1 MQCMLIKTSFKSR
14 NYAQKILRDLAY
26 KSDINYYKILSLLKQ
41 HLNESLKNEEISEQF
56 FELLKELLLKSRIE
70 EMVKKN
76 QENEDIYIGI
86 LSELFDQISF
96 KCEALTYVQK
106 KKERLGTDGLFVDLN
121 QGKGLNQ
128 IINLVVSMI
137 QVEFVKKEFK
147 NGSYTYVT
155 IKSLLNL
162 RKLFLL
168 RNKTLI
174 NCENQIN
181 EMFKQISSDS
191 EEEKEKFIM
200 ACIKLTQE
208 CDKQE
213 VTFLYEHIK
222 NIIDPVKPIPEYFMN
237 LQKLSSHD
245 IYLRGRMTKNPYS
258 SKDMENDTRNMLNK
272 ICLEHEMSHATELIE
287 MTMCGNIVCPDLP
300 IHLLYEKYW
309 YPYKYKER
317 NPDDDEIPPID
328 TVDSSYITP
337 MEIIYRLAG
346 VDGEATENRIESI
359 QDEDE
364 AAKDPERKYA
374 LAKSLKTRFDN
385 DTKSGLKLLLN
396 DFKKIDSAKSDSYLL
411 SSILTMLELAL
422 KIKDN
427 ITEIVRLNGADVLVE
442 KLFTFLSEDLNDDQ
456 QKQIDCVIS

>member
-1 MQCMLIKTSFKSR
+1 MLIKTSFKSR
-14 NYAQKILRDLAY
+14 NYAQEILRDLVY
-26 KSDINYYKILSLLKQ
+26 KSDINYYKILNLLKH
-41 HLNESLKNEEISEQF
+41 HLNESLKSEEISEQF

-106 KKERLGTDGLFVDLN
+106 KKERLGVDGLLVDLN

-137 QVEFVKKEFK
+137 QVDFIKKEFK
-147 NGSYTYVT
+147 NGSYTYAT
-155 IKSLLNL
+155 IKSLLNI

-181 EMFKQISSDS
+181 EMYKQISSDS

-245 IYLRGRMTKNPYS
+245 IYLRGKMTKNPYS

-272 ICLEHEMSHATELIE
+272 ICLEHEMAHATELIE
-287 MTMCGNIVCPDLP
+287 MTMCGNIV
-300 IHLLYEKYW
+300 
-309 YPYKYKER
+309 
-317 NPDDDEIPPID
+317 
-328 TVDSSYITP
+328 
-337 MEIIYRLAG
+337 
-346 VDGEATENRIESI
+346 
-359 QDEDE
+359 
-364 AAKDPERKYA
+364 
-374 LAKSLKTRFDN
+374 
-385 DTKSGLKLLLN
+385 
-396 DFKKIDSAKSDSYLL
+396 
-411 SSILTMLELAL
+411 
-422 KIKDN
+422 
-427 ITEIVRLNGADVLVE
+427 
-442 KLFTFLSEDLNDDQ
+442 
-456 QKQIDCVIS
+456 